1 MKIQKGMEKR
11 KKFILELMGD
21 RLYKPMRLREIASL
35 LGLTKPEKKELYEI
49 LESLYEERKI
59 TVDAKGRYSLLPG
72 RKNRKKETD
81 LKNRS

>member
-1 MKIQKGMEKR
+1 MVSLLLDLYNLTEKGEYVKIQKGMEKR

-49 LESLYEERKI
+49 L
-59 TVDAKGRYSLLPG
+59 
-72 RKNRKKETD
+72 
-81 LKNRS
+81 

>member
-49 LESLYEERKI
+49 LESLYE
-59 TVDAKGRYSLLPG
+59 
-72 RKNRKKETD
+72 
-81 LKNRS
+81 